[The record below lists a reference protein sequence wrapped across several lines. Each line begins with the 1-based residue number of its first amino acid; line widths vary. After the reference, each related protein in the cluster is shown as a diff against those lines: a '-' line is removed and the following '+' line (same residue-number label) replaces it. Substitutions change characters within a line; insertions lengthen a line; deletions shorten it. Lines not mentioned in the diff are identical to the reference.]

1 MKISEI
7 TLDGAK
13 DYLRVGDNSDD
24 KFIEA
29 VMAAAEKLIISYTGI
44 PKEELDNY
52 EDLSIAF
59 YCICSDMYDVRSM
72 AVQSERTNPTVK
84 LILNM
89 HSRNLV

>member
-7 TLDGAK
+7 KLEDIKA
-13 DYLRVGDNSDD
+13 YIRIYDNSDD
-24 KFIEA
+24 DFIKA

-44 PKEELDNY
+44 PDKELDDF

-84 LILNM
+84 LILDM

>member
-7 TLDGAK
+7 TLDGVK
-13 DYLRVGDNSDD
+13 DYLRVYDKNDD
-24 KFIEA
+24 KFIVA

-44 PKEELDNY
+44 PKEELDDF
-52 EDLSIAF
+52 EDLSIAS

-84 LILNM
+84 LILDM

>member
-7 TLDGAK
+7 KLEDIKA
-13 DYLRVGDNSDD
+13 YIRIYDNSDD
-24 KFIEA
+24 DFIKA
-29 VMAAAEKLIISYTGI
+29 VMAAAKKLIISYTGI
-44 PKEELDNY
+44 PDKELDDF

-84 LILNM
+84 LILDM